1 MNLNTNIVAELEK
14 ISEVAGYLWDKGWA
28 ECNGGN
34 ISVNLTHAVGKDL
47 PVSSTSAAIQSM
59 PEPFPVLAGHL
70 LYLTGSGCRMRDIA
84 ISPLDHGV
92 IIRIA
97 RGGAGYEIISEKAIK
112 PTSEMPSHLAI
123 HDLLI
128 KAGGTYKAA
137 LHTHPTELIALTH
150 MPQFLDAAHL
160 TRTLWAMIPETRVI
174 VHKGAGIVPYTLP
187 GSTAMAKACIRQLE
201 QFDLVL
207 WEKHGALAVGHN
219 IIECFDMIDALTKSA
234 KIYLL
239 VRNTGIEPQGISDAQ
254 LDELARAFNLKPGT
268 CSEK

>member
-1 MNLNTNIVAELEK
+1 MRTNTR
-14 ISEVAGYLWDKGWA
+14 ISEELSKIAEIAHWLWMRGWA

-34 ISVNLTHAVGKDL
+34 ISVNITHAVGKNW
-47 PVSSTSAAIQSM
+47 PASSTSAAYHAM
-59 PEPFPVLAGHL
+59 PEPFPGLAGHL
-70 LYLTGSGCRMRDIA
+70 LYLTGSGSRMRDIA
-84 ISPLDHGV
+84 KSPLDHGA

-97 RGGAGYEIISEKAIK
+97 QDGGSYETISEKAVK

-123 HDLLI
+123 HDFLV
-128 KAGGTYKAA
+128 KAGSNYKAV

-150 MPQFLDAAHL
+150 MPQFLDSAHL
-160 TRTLWAMIPETRVI
+160 TKTLWAMIPETRVI

-187 GSTAMAKACIRQLE
+187 GSTAMAKACISQLE
-201 QFDLVL
+201 HVDLVL
-207 WEKHGALAVGHN
+207 WEKHGALAIGKDV
-219 IIECFDMIDALTKSA
+219 IECFDMMDALSKSA